1 MQNIVI
7 AGGTSGIGLA
17 TAKLS
22 IDKGYSVII
31 LGRSK
36 EKLTRALAELGENAA
51 GSAVD
56 ATDEE
61 TLKQTMANINKID
74 HLVVALSGGKG
85 AGLFEDLK
93 IEDLKKGFEGKF
105 FPQLIAAQS
114 VLPFIKPNG
123 SITFVTSI
131 SSQSKSSG
139 TSGLGAING
148 ALEIMIPTLAKEL
161 RPLRINAVAPGVVNT
176 SWWDFLSPE
185 KKQETF
191 LQYAKTIPLGRIG
204 EPDDIAKMIL
214 SFIENDYITGQVI
227 AVDGGLSLMGG

>member
-1 MQNIVI
+1 MHNIVI
-7 AGGTSGIGLA
+7 AGGTSGIGFA

-22 IDKGYSVII
+22 IDKGYRVIV

-36 EKLTRALAELGENAA
+36 DKLTRALAELGENAS
-51 GSAVD
+51 GYTVD
-56 ATDEE
+56 ATDEKRI
-61 TLKQTMANINKID
+61 KQTMAGIESID
-74 HLVVALSGGKG
+74 HLVVALSAGKG
-85 AGLFEDLK
+85 GGLFEELK

-114 VLPFIKPNG
+114 VLPFINPNG

-131 SSQSKSSG
+131 SSQSKSTG

-148 ALEIMIPTLAKEL
+148 ALEIMIPTIAKEL
-161 RPLRINAVAPGVVNT
+161 RPLRVNAVAPGVVNT

-185 KKQETF
+185 KKQDTF

-204 EPDDIAKMIL
+204 EPNDIAKMIL

-227 AVDGGLSLMGG
+227 AVDGGLFLMGG

>member
-22 IDKGYSVII
+22 VDKGYSVFV

-36 EKLTRALAELGENAA
+36 DKLARVLTELGENAE
-51 GSAVD
+51 GSIAD
-56 ATDEE
+56 ATDEK
-61 TLKQTMANINKID
+61 TLKQTMAGIDRID

-85 AGLFEDLK
+85 AGLFEELK

-114 VLPFIKPNG
+114 VLPFINPKG

-131 SSQSKSSG
+131 SSQSKSEG

-148 ALEIMIPTLAKEL
+148 ALEIMIPTMAIEL

-176 SWWDFLSPE
+176 SWWDFLSP
-185 KKQETF
+185 KNKRDTF
-191 LQYAKTIPLGRIG
+191 LQYANTIPLGRIG
-204 EPDDIAKMIL
+204 EPNDIAKMIL